1 MWTEV
6 VLSEF
11 KVGLLIRTLLEDRIV
26 DIRAEIQ
33 IKFICWA
40 SSTFFGHD

>member
-11 KVGLLIRTLLEDRIV
+11 KVGLLIRTLLEGRIV
-26 DIRAEIQ
+26 DIRAEI
-33 IKFICWA
+33 
-40 SSTFFGHD
+40 